1 MKILRLIM
9 ALVGLL
15 FLGAALYHLFIDS
28 EFFSSLIFMILGVL
42 LFLFRGFEMV
52 TDRKARR

>member
-9 ALVGLL
+9 DLVGLL